1 MISKI
6 TEEQIIRILRQ
17 TTLKNNSNL
26 INDDVS
32 VIGKHNGK
40 IAINSD
46 MLVESTDVP
55 LQMTIRQTARKSIIM
70 AASDF
75 ACKGILPKYF
85 LLSLGIPKIFSRN
98 QIKALSRGIYD
109 ASSELNISLLGGDTN
124 SSLELIINC
133 IIIGFYTHKI
143 PTRQKARPG
152 DLIYVTG
159 PFGLTGAGLFLLLN
173 NYKPKTYFEKFAI
186 KSVLEPRINLKIC
199 SELTKNNLIHSSI
212 DSSDGLALSL
222 YSLAEESNVSILLNK
237 MPIANGL
244 NIFASKYNKCINDL
258 ILYSGEE
265 YETIFTCSKKK
276 SSLVENILNK
286 LNIDYTNIGIVSSG
300 KSKVY
305 YKNKL
310 IKRKGWD
317 SFTHKLKSG

>member
-6 TEEQIIRILRQ
+6 TEDQIIRILRQ
-17 TTLKNNSNL
+17 TMNNGSSL
-26 INDDVS
+26 ISDDVS
-32 VIGKHNGK
+32 VIGRHNGK

-55 LQMTIRQTARKSIIM
+55 SQMTIRQTARKSIIM
-70 AASDF
+70 TASDF
-75 ACKGILPKYF
+75 ACKGIFPKYF
-85 LLSLGIPKIFSRN
+85 LLSLGIPNTFSRN
-98 QIKALSRGIYD
+98 QIKSLSRGIYD
-109 ASSELNISLLGGDTN
+109 ASSELNVSLLGGDTN

-133 IIIGFYTHKI
+133 TMIGFYTHRI

-152 DLIYVTG
+152 DLIYATG

-173 NYKPKTYFEKFAI
+173 NYRPETYFEKSAI
-186 KSVLEPRINLKIC
+186 KSILEPRINLKIC
-199 SELTKNNLIHSSI
+199 YELTKKNLINSSI

-222 YSLAEESNVSILLNK
+222 YHLAEESNVSILLNK
-237 MPIANGL
+237 MPVADGL

-265 YETIFTCSKKK
+265 YETIFTCPNNK
-276 SSLVENILNK
+276 SSLVESILNK
-286 LNIDYTNIGIVSSG
+286 FNINYTNIGIVSSG
-300 KSKVY
+300 KPKVS

-310 IKRKGWD
+310 IKKKGWD
-317 SFTHKLKSG
+317 SFTINQN